1 LTKSISSVQSVKL
14 TNQLSVGQGEH
25 SPTLA
30 TVELSGT
37 APLSDLVKALEGAQT
52 PHRGQDAPGVLAIV
66 PGKLK
71 AGTTP
76 VQIMDALKKAGLTA
90 E

>member
-1 LTKSISSVQSVKL
+1 LTKSITSVQSVKL
-14 TNQLSVGQGEH
+14 TNQLTPGQGA
-25 SPTLA
+25 SFDTVA
-30 TVELSGT
+30 MVELSGKAT
-37 APLSDLVKALEGAQT
+37 LSDLVKALEAAQT
-52 PHRGQDAPGVLAIV
+52 PHKAEAAPGVVAVV

-76 VQIMDALKKAGLTA
+76 AQIMDALKKAGLTA

>member
-1 LTKSISSVQSVKL
+1 MTKSISSVQSVKL
-14 TNQLSVGQGEH
+14 TNQLAPGQAGAFE
-25 SPTLA
+25 TVA
-30 TVELSGT
+30 MVELSGKAT
-37 APLSDLVKALEGAQT
+37 LSELVKALESAQT
-52 PHRGQDAPGVLAIV
+52 PHRADAAPGVVAVV

-76 VQIMDALKKAGLTA
+76 IQIMDALKKAGLT

>member
-1 LTKSISSVQSVKL
+1 LTKQISSVQNVKL
-14 TNQLSVGQGEH
+14 TNQLARGEGAG
-25 SPTLA
+25 SQTIA
-30 TVELSGT
+30 MVELSGT
-37 APLSDLVKALEGAQT
+37 ATVGELVRALEAAQT
-52 PHRGQDAPGVLAIV
+52 PHRAQNPPGVVAMV

-76 VQIMDALKKAGLTA
+76 AQIMDALKKAGLT

>member
-1 LTKSISSVQSVKL
+1 MTKSITSVQSVKL
-14 TNQLSVGQGEH
+14 TNQLTPGQDAAFD
-25 SPTLA
+25 TVA
-30 TVELSGT
+30 MVELGGNAT
-37 APLSDLVKALEGAQT
+37 LGDLVKALEATQT
-52 PHRGQDAPGVLAIV
+52 PHRAEAPPGVVAVV

-76 VQIMDALKKAGLTA
+76 AQIMEALKKAGLTA